1 MCEPDVSVVAFDSND
16 FNILKL
22 HDEMTEKGWSLN
34 ALQNPTG

>member
-1 MCEPDVSVVAFDSND
+1 MCEPDVSVVAFDSKD

-22 HDEMTEKGWSLN
+22 HDEMTEKGWNLN